1 MLQLG
6 RNHAHRR
13 GLNMENDR
21 VIECLRSFMKNRE
34 TAQMGRV
41 ATLEHG
47 KGIGGKLLKAE
58 IREIRAKQH
67 PKRIYI
73 EAQCYAA
80 GYYAREGFRICSEA
94 HLNRCIPSTNSRI
107 APCAAA
113 VISKRITSRVRN
125 A

>member
-1 MLQLG
+1 
-6 RNHAHRR
+6 
-13 GLNMENDR
+13 MENDR
-21 VIECLRSFMKNRE
+21 VIAYLRSFMEDRE

-47 KGIGGKLLKAE
+47 KGIGGKLLKAG

-80 GYYAREGFRICSEA
+80 GYYAREGFRICSEEFIEDG
-94 HLNRCIPSTNSRI
+94 IPHVGMI
-107 APCAAA
+107 LE
-113 VISKRITSRVRN
+113 
-125 A
+125 